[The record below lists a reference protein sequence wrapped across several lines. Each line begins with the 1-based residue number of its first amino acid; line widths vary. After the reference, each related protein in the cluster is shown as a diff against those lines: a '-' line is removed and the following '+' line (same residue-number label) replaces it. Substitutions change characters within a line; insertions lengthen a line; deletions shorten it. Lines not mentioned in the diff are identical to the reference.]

1 MYNFDAELEGATGS
15 APTLHPQVI
24 EETYILLLCQCVY
37 EHLLYALFAR
47 RQDLCRTFGR
57 GEPPDRPELL
67 PENKTGSLTQVST
80 KLVTLPGGGCCT
92 PLEIMVLLRALPKDE
107 EVSMDIGKIGV
118 WFFLDAM
125 SGPESARFAQTVEKA
140 GYRALWIPE
149 AVGREPFPHAAYL
162 LSHTEQLSIA
172 TGIANIW
179 ARDPITMAAASKTVA
194 ELSGGRFVLGIGV
207 SHKPLVTNLRG
218 HSYDKPYSYM
228 KEYLPKMK
236 SALYRAPEPKEP
248 VPIVIAALHPKMLA
262 LSAAETQGTH
272 TYFVPP
278 EHTAKVRAQIGPKP
292 WICAAQAVILES
304 DATKARTMARQYMKT
319 YVPRLPNY
327 TNNLKAFGYGDAEF
341 ENGCSDRLV
350 DDIVAWGSE
359 RKDPRPY
366 RRTPQSRCDA
376 RLHSTDSRGQ
386 RVPS

>member
-1 MYNFDAELEGATGS
+1 
-15 APTLHPQVI
+15 
-24 EETYILLLCQCVY
+24 
-37 EHLLYALFAR
+37 
-47 RQDLCRTFGR
+47 
-57 GEPPDRPELL
+57 
-67 PENKTGSLTQVST
+67 
-80 KLVTLPGGGCCT
+80 
-92 PLEIMVLLRALPKDE
+92 
-107 EVSMDIGKIGV
+107 MDIGKVGI

-125 SGPESARFAQTVEKA
+125 TAPESAQFAQTVEKA
-140 GYRALWIPE
+140 GYKALWIPE
-149 AVGREPFPHAAYL
+149 AVGREPFAHATYL
-162 LSHTEQLSIA
+162 LDHTERLSIA

-179 ARDPITMAAASKTVA
+179 ARDAITMAAASKTVA

-207 SHKPLVTNLRG
+207 SHKPLVSNLRG

-236 SALYRAPEPKEP
+236 SAIYRAPQPKEE

-262 LSAAETQGTH
+262 LSAAQTRGTH

-278 EHTAKVRAQIGPKP
+278 EHTAKARAQIGPEP
-292 WICAAQAVILES
+292 WICAAQAVILER

-327 TNNLKAFGYGDAEF
+327 TNNLKALGKYTDADF

-359 RKDPRPY
+359 EKIRDRIEAHLKAGATHVCILPI
-366 RRTPQSRCDA
+366 RTDNESLPDLRA
-376 RLHSTDSRGQ
+376 VEALA
-386 RVPS
+386 